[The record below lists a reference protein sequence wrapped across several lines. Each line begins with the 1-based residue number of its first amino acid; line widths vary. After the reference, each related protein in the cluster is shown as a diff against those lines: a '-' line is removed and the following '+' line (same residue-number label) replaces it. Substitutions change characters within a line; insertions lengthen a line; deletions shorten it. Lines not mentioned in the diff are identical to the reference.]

1 MSIVE
6 IDAKYRVTIPSEA
19 RKVIPVRAGQEAYIV
34 PYGEAFLVVPLEQ
47 PQSVTLRRKIR
58 EIEEK
63 GGKTTVPARGILSYL
78 KKLK

>member
-34 PYGEAFLVVPLEQ
+34 PYGQAFLVVPLEQ
-47 PQSVTLRRKIR
+47 PESVTLRRKIR
-58 EIEEK
+58 EMEEK
-63 GGKTTVPARGILSYL
+63 SGKASIPARGILSYL
-78 KKLK
+78 KRRR

>member
-63 GGKTTVPARGILSYL
+63 GGKTTVPVRGILSYL